1 MAFLMEKAFRERF
14 LEVAAARTRTFRQRV
29 HAATRVRRAFRA
41 ENVVFVPAVLSA
53 VVETGLLLAFGP
65 RDAAGLGPQ
74 VSAPPPFDLFHDLRW
89 ISVYHLSWW
98 MLGLELGV
106 ALALRSLY
114 VAWFVQRAWPGPNPP
129 SMPKA
134 FVRALSFYAIA
145 SVLLLPWVV
154 LLFALAVSKV
164 SYFFFVARPPALLLA
179 LVIHRGAMTQAA
191 G

>member
-1 MAFLMEKAFRERF
+1 MASLIEKALREP
-14 LEVAAARTRTFRQRV
+14 TR
-29 HAATRVRRAFRA
+29 AITRVRRALRA
-41 ENVVFVPAVLSA
+41 ENVVFVPAVLA
-53 VVETGLLLAFGP
+53 ALIETGLLLAFGP

-164 SYFFFVARPPALLLA
+164 SYFFFVALPPTVLLA

-191 G
+191 GQWWRWAPTQIGRAHV